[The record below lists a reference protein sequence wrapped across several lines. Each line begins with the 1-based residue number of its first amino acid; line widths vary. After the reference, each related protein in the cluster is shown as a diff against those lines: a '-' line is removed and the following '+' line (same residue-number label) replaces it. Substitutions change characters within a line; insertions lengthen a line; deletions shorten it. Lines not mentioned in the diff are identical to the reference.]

1 VVGGTSASG
10 EIFIFARFH
19 ARPGSEAAVEAAIRD
34 VLPPTREEPGCIG
47 ARAFHSI
54 QDARLFYIHS
64 CWRSEA
70 AFDVHRK
77 LPHTLRFL
85 EVVGALIDHDFDVA
99 RTIRID

>member
-1 VVGGTSASG
+1 MGGTSANRG
-10 EIFIFARFH
+10 FFIFARFH
-19 ARPGSEAAVEAAIRD
+19 ARPGREAAVEAAIRD

-47 ARAFHSI
+47 ARAFHSS

-70 AFDVHRK
+70 AFDVHRQ

-85 EVVGALIDHDFDVA
+85 DVVGALIDHDLDVA